1 MSFPTILCIISAF
14 LAVLSHRNAARMI
27 ENYKAY
33 KEVVYKNLKDYRQL
47 NADMAEL
54 LEIIKSSETSD
65 EIKRKYVIYLSY
77 KN

>member
-14 LAVLSHRNAARMI
+14 LAVLSHRNALKII
-27 ENYKAY
+27 ENNKAY
-33 KEVVYKNLKDYRQL
+33 GRIVHKTLEKYNET
-47 NADMAEL
+47 NADMIEL